1 MLRYVVVAVLVAGTA
16 MAAADDAVTT
26 EKLIGQM
33 TDMEQLTV
41 FPDPSYKTVQF
52 SSYDRRSE
60 GPYKPGWYANSDGFG
75 REPIPGFVGVE
86 EGPGDDGVGT
96 YVMADVEG
104 PGAIVRTWTAAIG
117 GTIELYIDGAD
128 GPIYD
133 GPAKAFLDNP
143 YAAVGGDAEDLGE
156 NGYNQREAGY
166 FPIPFAEGCRILWT
180 GRKNRVHFYQIQ
192 VRRYEPGTE
201 VETFARADL
210 DEYGEEI
217 QQTSGLLAHPDEL
230 KPASVREEWSFE
242 IEELAAD
249 GRETVFEGDDGPAAI
264 SRFQVRVN
272 AADLKSALRGT
283 ILRIFFDGSPTPQV
297 EAPLGDFFGA
307 GPGICPYSSI
317 PMTVE
322 PDGSMTCRFVMP
334 YAESAR
340 VELENWS
347 GSPVKV
353 KGEMSISD
361 YDWADGRSMHFFAH
375 WRADHELM
383 AKHNNR
389 VFDLPYL
396 CARGKGVYVGSAAMI
411 MNPTRVPT
419 PGGGWWGEGDEKIW
433 VDGDRGPSTFG
444 TGSEDYYNYAWS
456 TPELFTHA
464 YFAQPI
470 TTGPGNRGYVTN
482 NRWHIVDP
490 LPFQESIFF
499 FMELYPHMPTPGMSY
514 ARLSYFYAF
523 PEVRDDH
530 IPVQPARAQ
539 VPELP
544 SWTPL
549 AAGQARNAR
558 FVQAE
563 GLETTATG
571 GAVKTREE
579 DMFSGGKAMW
589 WENHGADDSLKIKL
603 NLEERGDYR
612 IGLTALL
619 TPGSDH
625 AKVSLNGKPI
635 YTDGRAMD
643 LHTPHLTILRNR
655 RGNRKFTLE
664 QGTHTLTV
672 EACDAAGNPSKAP
685 VGIDFIW
692 LSTD

>member
-1 MLRYVVVAVLVAGTA
+1 MLRYAIVAFLIAGGA
-16 MAAADDAVTT
+16 MAAADDVVTT
-26 EKLIGQM
+26 EKLLGQM
-33 TDMEQLTV
+33 TDMEELTT
-41 FPDPSYKTVQF
+41 FPDPSYKTIQF

-75 REPIPGFVGVE
+75 REPIPGFVRVE
-86 EGPGDDGVGT
+86 EEPGDDGVGT
-96 YVMADVEG
+96 YVMAEVDG

-117 GTIELYIDGAD
+117 GTIQLFLDGAD
-128 GPIYD
+128 EPIYD
-133 GPAKAFLDNP
+133 GPAKGFLDNP
-143 YAAVGGDAEDLGE
+143 YAAVGGDESILEA

-166 FPIPFAEGCRILWT
+166 FPIPFSESCRILWT
-180 GRKNRVHFYQIQ
+180 GRKRNVHFYQIQ
-192 VRRYEPGTE
+192 IRCYESGTE
-201 VETFARADL
+201 VETFTPDDL
-210 DEYGEEI
+210 DRYNDAVK
-217 QQTSGLLAHPDEL
+217 QTSRLLANPDDLE
-230 KPASVREEWSFE
+230 PEGVREEWSFE
-242 IEELAAD
+242 IEELAPE
-249 GRETVFEGDDGPAAI
+249 GRETVFEDEQGPAAI
-264 SRFQVRVN
+264 SSFSVEVD
-272 AADLKSALRGT
+272 AHDTKKALRGT
-283 ILRIFFDGSPTPQV
+283 VLRMFFDGSPTPQV

-307 GPGICPYSSI
+307 GPGICPYSSV

-322 PDGSMTCRFVMP
+322 PDGTMICRFVMP

-347 GSPVKV
+347 GVPVQV
-353 KGEMSISD
+353 EGEMSISD
-361 YDWADGRSMHFFAH
+361 YEWVDGRSMHFFAH

-396 CARGKGVYVGSAAMI
+396 CAHGKGLYVGSAAML

-433 VDGDRGPSTFG
+433 VDGDDFPSTFG

-456 TPELFTHA
+456 TPDLFSHA

-482 NRWHIVDP
+482 NRWHIIDP
-490 LPFQESIFF
+490 LPFKHDIFF
-499 FMELYPHMPTPGMSY
+499 FMELYPHMPTPGLSY
-514 ARLSYFYAF
+514 ARAAYFYAF
-523 PEVRDDH
+523 PTVRDDH
-530 IPVQPARAQ
+530 IPLQPAKAQ

-549 AAGQARNAR
+549 AEGQARNAL
-558 FVQAE
+558 FLQAE
-563 GLETTATG
+563 DVEAEATG
-571 GAVKTREE
+571 GTVRIREE
-579 DMFSGGKAMW
+579 DKFSGGKALW
-589 WENHGADDSLKIKL
+589 WENQGADDTLEIKL
-603 NLEERGDYR
+603 DVEERGDFR

-619 TPGSDH
+619 TPDSDH
-625 AKVSLNGKPI
+625 AKVLLGGEPI
-635 YTDGRAMD
+635 YTDGRAID

-664 QGTHTLTV
+664 QGVHTLTV
-672 EACDAAGNPSKAP
+672 KACDAEGNPSEAS

-692 LSTD
+692 LQK